1 MQANG
6 IALPDENGAILTMS
20 SIEQDSWLGEALDA
34 RPNNLVFADLNRGA
48 FMIQSLTPDTQVL
61 KVIANADP
69 KFNYIP
75 MAMINFGMRKV
86 CSVFL
91 NMVESK
97 ARDLT
102 DEYKQ
107 LIAEKADFYDEI
119 RAKCAST
126 LGNNRG
132 PAL

>member
-1 MQANG
+1 
-6 IALPDENGAILTMS
+6 
-20 SIEQDSWLGEALDA
+20 
-34 RPNNLVFADLNRGA
+34 
-48 FMIQSLTPDTQVL
+48 
-61 KVIANADP
+61 
-69 KFNYIP
+69 

-119 RAKCAST
+119 RSKCAST
-126 LGNNRG
+126 SGNNRG